1 MDIKEAQQWPDEN
14 MTDALPVF
22 MASEAQ
28 LSTCAFIDCH
38 HNGETELCPQTLEA
52 MLCKIR
58 EHFICIEDLFES
70 GMLTDGHMRQKL
82 RQSVVYSVFN
92 SNVQTP

>member
-1 MDIKEAQQWPDEN
+1 
-14 MTDALPVF
+14 
-22 MASEAQ
+22 
-28 LSTCAFIDCH
+28 
-38 HNGETELCPQTLEA
+38 

-70 GMLTDGHMRQKL
+70 GMLTDGHMRPKL